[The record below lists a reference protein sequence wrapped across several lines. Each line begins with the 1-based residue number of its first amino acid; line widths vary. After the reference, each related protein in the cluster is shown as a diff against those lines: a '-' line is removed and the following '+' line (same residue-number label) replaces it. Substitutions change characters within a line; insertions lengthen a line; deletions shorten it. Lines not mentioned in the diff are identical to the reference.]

1 MNASEIQTYAQSPEQ
16 KLEDQYRIGDIV
28 RISGSLRESSW
39 LLVEP
44 IHDSPEGLIAGAL
57 EIDSTGKVVGFPG
70 TILATN
76 IKEIVDTRMT
86 KDEIVNAYLGVF
98 TRKDIKLPEEDR
110 ATVVRSVTKYFDNE
124 EPYVATS

>member
-44 IHDSPEGLIAGAL
+44 IHDSPE
-57 EIDSTGKVVGFPG
+57 V
-70 TILATN
+70 
-76 IKEIVDTRMT
+76 
-86 KDEIVNAYLGVF
+86 
-98 TRKDIKLPEEDR
+98 
-110 ATVVRSVTKYFDNE
+110 
-124 EPYVATS
+124 